1 MSWLNFNLQDF
12 AFAFLGVLFESIP
25 FLLLGAL
32 ISGLIEVFVPA
43 RLLTRLLPKNASAAI
58 ALSGLLGAVFP
69 MCECGV
75 VPVIRRLMQK
85 GLPVSCAITYLLSA
99 PVVNPIVAISTFAA
113 FKGQSPLEMTAWR
126 LGLSFGIAVV
136 VGLIVLRLRPD
147 QFLHPRVVETLP
159 GQATRRTAFRMTLAG
174 APLVPALAG
183 AGSAS
188 DGSSGTSTDDAS
200 AAAVAVAP
208 FSLEGAGGR
217 GDGARPG
224 VGDPLAAVEAELL
237 PSFPR
242 RLLLALQRGAE
253 DFLDVATFVIIGAA
267 LASVFNTAVD
277 QTLIYPLATNPWLSV
292 GTLMTLAFLVAVCST
307 SDAFIAAT
315 LTIFP
320 FSARLAF
327 LTFGPMV
334 DIKLMFLYSLIFRRR
349 FVVALALGLFVVI
362 GLICVRL
369 SSVLNV

>member
-1 MSWLNFNLQDF
+1 MSWFNFHPQDF
-12 AFAFLGVLFESIP
+12 AFAFLSVLFESIP

-43 RLLTRLLPKNASAAI
+43 RLMTRLLPKNPTVAI

-99 PVVNPIVAISTFAA
+99 PVVNPIVAISTYAA
-113 FKGQSPLEMTAWR
+113 FKGQSPAEMTIWR
-126 LGLSFGIAVV
+126 LGLSFVIAVA
-136 VGLIVLRLRPD
+136 VGWIVQRLRPE

-159 GQATRRTAFRMTLAG
+159 GRATRRTAFRMS
-174 APLVPALAG
+174 APLAPALAG
-183 AGSAS
+183 GAGERSA
-188 DGSSGTSTDDAS
+188 TAL
-200 AAAVAVAP
+200 AVAP
-208 FSLEGAGGR
+208 FSLEAAGGK
-217 GDGARPG
+217 GDGATPAA
-224 VGDPLAAVEAELL
+224 GDELAAVEAELQ
-237 PSFPR
+237 PSFAR
-242 RLLLALQRGAE
+242 RLLVALQRGAE
-253 DFLDVATFVIIGAA
+253 DFLDVATFVVIGAA
-267 LASVFNTAVD
+267 LASVFNTAID
-277 QTLIYPLATNPWLSV
+277 QTRIYPLATNPWAAV
-292 GTLMTLAFLVAVCST
+292 ATLMALAFFVAVCST
-307 SDAFIAAT
+307 SDAFLAAT

-334 DIKLMFLYSLIFRRR
+334 DLKLLFLYGLIFRRR
-349 FVVALALGLFVVI
+349 FVAALALGLFVVI

-369 SSVLNV
+369 SALNL

>member
-1 MSWLNFNLQDF
+1 MNWFNFHLQDF

-43 RLLTRLLPKNASAAI
+43 RLMTRLLPKNPVAAI

-99 PVVNPIVAISTFAA
+99 PVVNPIVAISTYAA
-113 FKGQSPLEMTAWR
+113 FKGQSPAEMTIWR
-126 LGLSFGIAVV
+126 LALSFVIAAV
-136 VGLIVLRLRPD
+136 VGLIVQRLPPE

-159 GQATRRTAFRMTLAG
+159 GRASRRTAFRMSALAS
-174 APLVPALAG
+174 APLGLALAG
-183 AGSAS
+183 GGSDAG
-188 DGSSGTSTDDAS
+188 
-200 AAAVAVAP
+200 AVALAP
-208 FSLEGAGGR
+208 FSLEAAGGK
-217 GDGARPG
+217 GDGAAPPMG
-224 VGDPLAAVEAELL
+224 EDDLAAVEAELR
-237 PSFPR
+237 PSFGR
-242 RLLLALQRGAE
+242 RLLVALQRGAE
-253 DFLDVATFVIIGAA
+253 DFLDVATFVVIGAA
-267 LASVFNTAVD
+267 LASVFNTAID
-277 QTLIYPLATNPWLSV
+277 QTRIYSLATNPWAAV
-292 GTLMTLAFLVAVCST
+292 GIMMALAFFLAVCST
-307 SDAFIAAT
+307 SDAFLAAT

-334 DIKLMFLYSLIFRRR
+334 DLKLMFLYGLIFRRR
-349 FVVALALGLFVVI
+349 FVAMLAVGLFVVI

-369 SSVLNV
+369 TVLNY